1 MHQGN
6 VTMIKCMSLF
16 VALALL
22 MGCLALCTFAHA
34 ETAEDYR
41 GIWVADDVA
50 VEIWLEDGEL
60 HSWVVFTESDEN
72 STIWDYHSCWYNET
86 DACLE
91 CAGATRTTEH
101 YDWLTESVEELD
113 WSLGDL
119 CFASFKFSESGLVF
133 TDEELD
139 APVVLKKL
147 RDVDAGVRTKGLAFV
162 GRWTAESTELR
173 VEDHGSCYMFT
184 VTVPVDADTTHRWTY
199 TCLYD
204 PNSYDMNSVRISPLR
219 IITREEDGTSEID
232 DYNTAGA
239 ALFTF
244 IDTDRLAW
252 RQIENG
258 LETVFERLDD

>member
-1 MHQGN
+1 ME
-6 VTMIKCMSLF
+6 KCMRLF

-22 MGCLALCTFAHA
+22 MGCLALCASAHA

-41 GIWVADDVA
+41 GVWVADGVA
-50 VEIWLEDGEL
+50 VEIWLEDGEF
-60 HSWVVFTESDEN
+60 HSRTVFTEDDEN

-119 CFASFKFSESGLVF
+119 IFANFKLSESGLVF

-147 RDVDAGVRTKGLAFV
+147 SDVDARDRTKGLAFV
-162 GRWTAESTELR
+162 GQWTAESTELR
-173 VEDHGSCYMFT
+173 VEDHGSCYLFT
-184 VTVPVDADTTHRWTY
+184 VTVLVDADTTHRWTY

-204 PNSYDMNSVRISPLR
+204 PDSYDMNSVRISPLR

-244 IDTDRLAW
+244 IDADRLAW
-252 RQIENG
+252 RQKENG
-258 LETVFERLDD
+258 LETVFDRLDD

>member
-1 MHQGN
+1 M
-6 VTMIKCMSLF
+6 KKSMSLF

-22 MGCLALCTFAHA
+22 IGCLALCTFAHA

-41 GIWVADDVA
+41 GIWVADGVA
-50 VEIWLEDGEL
+50 VEIWFEDGEL

-101 YDWLTESVEELD
+101 YDWLTEGVEELD

-119 CFASFKFSESGLVF
+119 CFASFKLSESGLVF

-147 RDVDAGVRTKGLAFV
+147 SDVDAGDRTKGLAFV
-162 GRWTAESTELR
+162 GRWTAEYTELR
-173 VEDHGSCYMFT
+173 VEDRGSCYMFT
-184 VTVPVDADTTHRWTY
+184 VTVPIDADITHQWTY
-199 TCLYD
+199 TCVYD

>member
-1 MHQGN
+1 MKKT
-6 VTMIKCMSLF
+6 VSLF
-16 VALALL
+16 IALALL
-22 MGCLALCTFAHA
+22 MSCLALCTFAHA

-91 CAGATRTTEH
+91 CVGATRTTEH
-101 YDWLTESVEELD
+101 YNWLTESVEELD

-119 CFASFKFSESGLVF
+119 CFASFKLSEGGLVF
-133 TDEELD
+133 ADEELD

-147 RDVDAGVRTKGLAFV
+147 SDADAGDRTKGLAFV
-162 GRWTAESTELR
+162 GRWTSESTELR

-204 PNSYDMNSVRISPLR
+204 PNSHDMNSVSISPLR

-232 DYNTAGA
+232 DYNKAGA

>member
-1 MHQGN
+1 MKKRMN
-6 VTMIKCMSLF
+6 LF

-22 MGCLALCTFAHA
+22 LGWLALCAFAHA

-41 GIWVADDVA
+41 GVWVADGIA
-50 VEIWLEDGEL
+50 VEIWLEGGEL
-60 HSWVVFTESDEN
+60 RSRAVFTEEDDN
-72 STIWDYHSCWYNET
+72 ATIWDYHSCWYNET

-91 CAGATRTTEH
+91 CAGITRTIEH
-101 YDWLTESVEELD
+101 YDWLTDNVEELD
-113 WSLGDL
+113 WSLNDIS
-119 CFASFKFSESGLVF
+119 FASFKLSEGGLVF
-133 TDEELD
+133 IDEALD
-139 APVVLKKL
+139 APVALKKL
-147 RDVDAGVRTKGLAFV
+147 SDVDAGDRTKGLAFV
-162 GRWTAESTELR
+162 GRWTAESTELC

-204 PNSYDMNSVRISPLR
+204 PNSYDMNSIRISPLR

>member
-1 MHQGN
+1 MKKR
-6 VTMIKCMSLF
+6 ISLF

-22 MGCLALCTFAHA
+22 MGCLSLCAFAHA

-41 GIWVADDVA
+41 GIWVADRVA
-50 VEIWLEDGEL
+50 VEIWLEEGEL
-60 HSWVVFTESDEN
+60 HSRSVFTEEDET
-72 STIWDYHSCWYNET
+72 STIWDYHSCWYNEK

-91 CAGATRTTEH
+91 CAGVTRTTEH
-101 YDWLTESVEELD
+101 YDWLTESVEEMD

-119 CFASFKFSESGLVF
+119 IFANFKLLENGLVF
-133 TDEELD
+133 TDEALD

-147 RDVDAGVRTKGLAFV
+147 CDADAGDRTRGLAFV
-162 GRWTAESTELR
+162 GRWAAESTELR
-173 VEDHGSCYMFT
+173 VEDHGSCYMFS
-184 VTVPVDADTTHRWTY
+184 VTMPVDADITHRWTY

-204 PNSYDMNSVRISPLR
+204 SDSYDMNSVSISPLR
-219 IITREEDGTSEID
+219 VITHEEDGTSEID

-244 IDTDRLAW
+244 IDADRLAW

>member
-1 MHQGN
+1 MK
-6 VTMIKCMSLF
+6 KCMSLF

-119 CFASFKFSESGLVF
+119 CVASFKLSEGGLVF
-133 TDEELD
+133 ADEEFERK
-139 APVVLKKL
+139 AWPSW
-147 RDVDAGVRTKGLAFV
+147 AGGRQNPQNCEWRT
-162 GRWTAESTELR
+162 TA
-173 VEDHGSCYMFT
+173 VAIC
-184 VTVPVDADTTHRWTY
+184 
-199 TCLYD
+199 
-204 PNSYDMNSVRISPLR
+204 SPLPCPSTLTPR
-219 IITREEDGTSEID
+219 IDGRTPASTIQ
-232 DYNTAGA
+232 TAM
-239 ALFTF
+239 T
-244 IDTDRLAW
+244 
-252 RQIENG
+252 
-258 LETVFERLDD
+258 